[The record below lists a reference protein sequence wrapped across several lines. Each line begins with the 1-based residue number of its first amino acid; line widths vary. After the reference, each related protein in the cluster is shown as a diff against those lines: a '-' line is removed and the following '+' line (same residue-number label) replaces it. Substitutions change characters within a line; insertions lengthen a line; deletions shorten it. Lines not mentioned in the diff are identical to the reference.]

1 MQLELQLEDY
11 IMKKLELSIP
21 AHEYWWGGRVSDG
34 QQMPYR
40 ADGWFQVDLSHNL
53 MDNQACPLL
62 LSSQGRYIWS
72 EGPFSFKVE
81 QQSLIVES
89 SSELILS
96 EGHEHLRGAFRH
108 ASAAYFPADGQL
120 PDELLFTAPQYNL
133 WIELI
138 YHPTQEKVLEYAE
151 AVLAHGMPPG
161 VIMIDDNW
169 HEPYGTWEFH
179 PGRFPDP
186 KAMVARLH
194 ELGFKVMLWVCPF
207 VSPDSQTFR
216 EIEPLGYLLKDA
228 AGNTAIRRWWNGVS
242 AILDCTNE
250 KAVDW
255 LHGRLQ
261 HLQQAYGID
270 GFKFDAGDLTYYRA
284 DDQAAIPMEPNG
296 QCEAWGRVGL
306 AYELNEYRAC
316 WKLAGKPLV
325 QRLRDKGH
333 SWEGNG
339 LAALIP
345 DALAGGLLGYAFI
358 CPDMI
363 GGGSF
368 TDFLGDASNIDQE
381 LIVRSAQCSALFPM
395 MQFSVAPWRVL
406 DREHLQHCLDAAKL
420 HERMGAEILELAL
433 QAAKDGEP
441 ILRHMAY
448 VFPDEHMEEIHDQ
461 FMLGD
466 HLLVAPVLKKGQRAR
481 KIVFPEGLWED
492 EAGHQIEGPVEKEID
507 APLHVL
513 PWYRRQS

>member
-1 MQLELQLEDY
+1 MKRLELPLLE
-11 IMKKLELSIP
+11 
-21 AHEYWWGGRVSDG
+21 HEYWWGGRVSDG
-34 QQMPYR
+34 QLMPYR
-40 ADGWFQVDLSHNL
+40 LDRAFSVDLSHNL

-62 LSSQGRYIWS
+62 LSSKGRYIWS
-72 EGPFSFKVE
+72 ERSFSFQVE
-81 QQSLIVES
+81 HGVLTVVSNGD
-89 SSELILS
+89 ELILS
-96 EGHEHLRGAFRH
+96 EGHDNLRGAFRH
-108 ASAAYFPADGQL
+108 ASSAYFPADGEL

-138 YHPTQEKVLEYAE
+138 YHPTQDKVLEYAE
-151 AVLAHGMPPG
+151 AVLANGMAPG

-186 KAMVARLH
+186 KAMVDRLH
-194 ELGFKVMLWVCPF
+194 EMGFKVMLWLCPF
-207 VSPDSQTFR
+207 VSPDSHTFR

-228 AGNTAIRRWWNGVS
+228 EGQTAVRRWWNGCS

-250 KAVDW
+250 QAVEW
-255 LHGRLQ
+255 LHARLH
-261 HLQQAYGID
+261 HLQTAYGID
-270 GFKFDAGDLTYYRA
+270 GFKFDAGDLTYYRS
-284 DDQAAIPMEPNG
+284 DDQAAIPMDPNG
-296 QCEAWGRVGL
+296 HCEAWGKVGL
-306 AYELNEYRAC
+306 SYKLNEYRAC
-316 WKLAGKPLV
+316 WKLAGRPLV

-345 DALAGGLLGYAFI
+345 DALAGGMLGYAFI

-368 TDFLGDASNIDQE
+368 TDFLGDLTHLDQE

-406 DREHLQHCLDAAKL
+406 DQEHLQYCIDAAKL
-420 HERMGAEILELAL
+420 HARFGAYILELAK
-433 QAAKDGEP
+433 QAARDGEP

-448 VFPDEHMEEIHDQ
+448 VYPNEQLEEVYDQ

-466 HLLVAPVLKKGQRAR
+466 DLLVAPVLKKGQRSR
-481 KIVFPEGLWED
+481 MVVFPAGTWED
-492 EAGHQIEGPVEKEID
+492 DQGARIQGPTVEEVE
-507 APLHVL
+507 APLHKL
-513 PWYRRQS
+513 PWYRKVN